1 MKTKKFPS
9 LSWEVIHGKHLGRT
23 IGFPTANIKLDASC
37 CDLDDGTYG
46 LEARVAGEHYYGIG
60 VYLQRDELFE
70 SHFFDFSEDI
80 YWEIIT
86 ITPLFQ
92 IRENRKFSGLEELK
106 NQIEK
111 DKTVMEQWIE
121 ESLK

>member
-1 MKTKKFPS
+1 M
-9 LSWEVIHGKHLGRT
+9 
-23 IGFPTANIKLDASC
+23 
-37 CDLDDGTYG
+37 
-46 LEARVAGEHYYGIG
+46 VAGEHYYGIG
-60 VYLQRDELFE
+60 VYLRRDELFE

-106 NQIEK
+106 SQIEK
-111 DKTVMEQWIE
+111 DKTVMEEWIE
-121 ESLK
+121 ERFN